1 MIIGEFTRS
10 QKEGNFAMDLK
21 SLSLDQLKDLQRDV
35 DKAIKSF
42 EARRLAEARKEL
54 EQKARELGVSLN
66 EILGVQG
73 KKGVKSLPKYRH
85 PEDPTLTWAGR
96 GRKPVWFIEAI
107 ASGKS
112 ADDLRI

>member
-1 MIIGEFTRS
+1 M
-10 QKEGNFAMDLK
+10 EGNLTMDLK
-21 SLSLDQLKDLQRDV
+21 SLSLDELKDLQKDI

-42 EARRLAEARKEL
+42 KVRRLAEARKEL

-66 EILGVQG
+66 EILGPQG
-73 KKGVKSLPKYRH
+73 TKGAKSLPKYRH
-85 PEDPTLTWAGR
+85 PEDPTLTWTGR